1 MYTIEEIK
9 ERIEPLKPK
18 YFTQAQQ
25 KLDLLT
31 KPKGSLGRLEEIAK
45 QIVAI
50 TRNIS
55 PSLNHKCIVTMAADH
70 GVVKEKVSAY
80 PPQVTTQMVYNFLS
94 GGAAINVLSQHIG
107 AKVYVVDMGVDHD
120 FKPHPQLYLK
130 KIAYGTANIAEGP
143 AMSRAEALQAVN
155 IGIEV
160 VEDLVREGCSIIGTG
175 EMGIG
180 NTTPSSAIAAVMCGE
195 DIEQVTGKGTGIS
208 EQDIKNKVEV
218 IQRSIN
224 VNRPN
229 SSDGLDVLAKIGGFE
244 IGGIAGL
251 ILGAAM
257 TRIPVV
263 VDGFISTAA
272 AIIAQSIAPQCQ
284 PYMLASHRSAEIGHI
299 IMMQKLGLKPM
310 FDFDMRLGE
319 GTGAAMGISIA
330 DASIKIL
337 NQMATFGDAGV
348 SKKL

>member
-1 MYTIEEIK
+1 
-9 ERIEPLKPK
+9 
-18 YFTQAQQ
+18 
-25 KLDLLT
+25 
-31 KPKGSLGRLEEIAK
+31 
-45 QIVAI
+45 
-50 TRNIS
+50 
-55 PSLNHKCIVTMAADH
+55 
-70 GVVKEKVSAY
+70 
-80 PPQVTTQMVYNFLS
+80 
-94 GGAAINVLSQHIG
+94 
-107 AKVYVVDMGVDHD
+107 
-120 FKPHPQLYLK
+120 
-130 KIAYGTANIAEGP
+130 
-143 AMSRAEALQAVN
+143 
-155 IGIEV
+155 
-160 VEDLVREGCSIIGTG
+160 
-175 EMGIG
+175 MGIG